1 MGANKELE
9 IDGIKPSGY
18 SVSIDQ
24 DPIFSTNQNTISF
37 TFSGAEI
44 GSSYDYTFSSTGGG
58 TNITGSG
65 TVITATEQ
73 ITGIDLS
80 SLNDGTI
87 TLSAFLTDNANNK
100 GNNVTDKVEKDV
112 LPPTGYLV
120 DWDDI
125 MINNLEAQE
134 ASFTISNAEQNTEMY
149 YEVSSSGDG
158 NTATITNAQTITNGT
173 ETIKLDV
180 SSLQDGILSV
190 KVSLT
195 DKSGNTGSLVS
206 DNAST
211 LDKTAPNGYTVAI
224 DQHPINRANQDV
236 VSFTFEGA
244 EIATGGNVVM
254 RETGGYYYQ
263 PTILKNVKNV
273 KDFEKIKNS
282 EK

>member
-1 MGANKELE
+1 GANKELE

-173 ETIKLDV
+173 ETIK
-180 SSLQDGILSV
+180 
-190 KVSLT
+190 
-195 DKSGNTGSLVS
+195 
-206 DNAST
+206 
-211 LDKTAPNGYTVAI
+211 
-224 DQHPINRANQDV
+224 
-236 VSFTFEGA
+236 
-244 EIATGGNVVM
+244 
-254 RETGGYYYQ
+254 
-263 PTILKNVKNV
+263 
-273 KDFEKIKNS
+273 
-282 EK
+282 